1 MRKQLAAAAPSITL
15 TNSSS
20 FDYGVNIPDTAN
32 LYSYIVFKC
41 TAGRALKRHDAS
53 KGRKH
58 QGRGGFGMNPKP
70 TEDRLPVKA
79 QVTPEASTNLV
90 FLTRH
95 PAPSIL
101 LARER

>member
-58 QGRGGFGMNPKP
+58 QGRGGFGDHESQTDGGP
-70 TEDRLPVKA
+70 TACEGTGDPGSVNKLGISHKA
-79 QVTPEASTNLV
+79 PGPFHFVG
-90 FLTRH
+90 
-95 PAPSIL
+95 
-101 LARER
+101 